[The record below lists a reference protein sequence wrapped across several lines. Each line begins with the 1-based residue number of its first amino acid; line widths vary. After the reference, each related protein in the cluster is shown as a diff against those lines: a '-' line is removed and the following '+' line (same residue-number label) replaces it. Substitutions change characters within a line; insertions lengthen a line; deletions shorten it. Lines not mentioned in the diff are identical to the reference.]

1 MLHKETVDA
10 GTLDL
15 IKRLTGDTE
24 LKDFFLVGGTALSL
38 QIGHRISIDIDL
50 FSEKEFD
57 TSRLKKY
64 LEDNY
69 QLSDSKSIKNGVFG
83 FINDIKIDILTHAYP
98 QFRPLE
104 IIEGIRMSSLE
115 DIGAMKLNAIAQSG
129 ERKKDFIDMY
139 FLLEQRPLL
148 TIVKAYEH
156 KYPNVNRQMAINSL
170 RYHENIDQTIPVKLL
185 GKDIEWKKI
194 ANRFYQAEINKLT
207 IFSSEQEQKQSKNL
221 RHRHGRGL

>member
-15 IKRLTGDTE
+15 IKRLMGDTE

-98 QFRPLE
+98 QCRPLE
-104 IIEGIRMSSLE
+104 VIEGIRMSSLE

-148 TIVKAYEH
+148 AIVKAYE
-156 KYPNVNRQMAINSL
+156 
-170 RYHENIDQTIPVKLL
+170 
-185 GKDIEWKKI
+185 
-194 ANRFYQAEINKLT
+194 
-207 IFSSEQEQKQSKNL
+207 
-221 RHRHGRGL
+221 

>member
-1 MLHKETVDA
+1 MEDA
-10 GTLDL
+10 
-15 IKRLTGDTE
+15 E

-57 TSRLKKY
+57 APSLRKY

-69 QLSDSKSIKNGVFG
+69 HLTDSKSIKNGVFG
-83 FINDIKIDILTHAYP
+83 FINDTKIDILTHAYP

-104 IIEGIRMSSLE
+104 VIEGIRMSSLE
-115 DIGAMKLNAIAQSG
+115 DIGAMKLNAIHNSG

-139 FLLEQRPLL
+139 FLLEHEPLL
-148 TIVKAYEH
+148 IFVLAYEH
-156 KYPNVNRQMAINSL
+156 KYPNVKRQMVINSL
-170 RYHENIDQTIPVKLL
+170 RYHGSIDHAIPVKLL
-185 GKDIEWKKI
+185 GKDIEWEKLE
-194 ANRFYQAEINKLT
+194 NRFYYAEINKLE

-221 RHRHGRGL
+221 RQKRGRGL

>member
-15 IKRLTGDTE
+15 IKRLMGDTE

-69 QLSDSKSIKNGVFG
+69 QLSDSKLENREA
-83 FINDIKIDILTHAYP
+83 LT
-98 QFRPLE
+98 
-104 IIEGIRMSSLE
+104 
-115 DIGAMKLNAIAQSG
+115 
-129 ERKKDFIDMY
+129 
-139 FLLEQRPLL
+139 
-148 TIVKAYEH
+148 T
-156 KYPNVNRQMAINSL
+156 
-170 RYHENIDQTIPVKLL
+170 
-185 GKDIEWKKI
+185 
-194 ANRFYQAEINKLT
+194 
-207 IFSSEQEQKQSKNL
+207 
-221 RHRHGRGL
+221 

>member
-15 IKRLTGDTE
+15 IKRLMGDTE

-98 QFRPLE
+98 QCRPLE
-104 IIEGIRMSSLE
+104 VIEGIRMSSLE

-148 TIVKAYEH
+148 AIVKAYEQ

-170 RYHENIDQTIPVKLL
+170 RYHENVDQTIPVKLL

-194 ANRFYQAEINKLT
+194 AYRFYEAEINKLA
-207 IFSSEQEQKQSKNL
+207 IFSSKQEQKQSKNL